1 MPQGAY
7 ILIAKRVMSVGSYNK
22 CTLEIY
28 HRGRSDCLVGQT
40 SENNF
45 LWPRQTVY
53 YNLANTSRTKFPL
66 LGA

>member
-45 LWPRQTVY
+45 L
-53 YNLANTSRTKFPL
+53 
-66 LGA
+66 